1 MKRLG
6 FFYFYQEVLEESLNT
21 ENEKNEDAVFIA
33 KKKILGIEIQKQIV
47 NLNFAKNLF
56 VKIIQRRFVLTVII
70 VLKKM
75 KKSRTI
81 IPFFKDKIFF
91 GSFPN

>member
-1 MKRLG
+1 MKWLG

-81 IPFFKDKIFF
+81 IPFFKDKIFYTHKIK
-91 GSFPN
+91 

>member
-1 MKRLG
+1 MKWLG

-47 NLNFAKNLF
+47 NLNFTKNLF

-81 IPFFKDKIFF
+81 IPFFKDKIFYTHKIK
-91 GSFPN
+91 

>member
-1 MKRLG
+1 MKWLG
-6 FFYFYQEVLEESLNT
+6 FFYFYQEVLEESLYT
-21 ENEKNEDAVFIA
+21 ENEKNEDAVFIP

-81 IPFFKDKIFF
+81 MPFFKDKIFYTHKIK
-91 GSFPN
+91 